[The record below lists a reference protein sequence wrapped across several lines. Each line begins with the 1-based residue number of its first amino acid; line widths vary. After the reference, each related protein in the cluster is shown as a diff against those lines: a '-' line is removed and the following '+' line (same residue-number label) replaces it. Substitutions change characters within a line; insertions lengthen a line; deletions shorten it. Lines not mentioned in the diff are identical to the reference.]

1 VSVAIILVVMG
12 ALLLRWVRFCY
23 NRPPACPPARV
34 LRNPDTL
41 CDRPTIVCVGDSLTH
56 GRLSADYVGL
66 LRRRFRAKGYRFV
79 NAGLNGDMAYNVLQ
93 RLDDIIGC
101 HPALVTIL
109 IGSNDA
115 YAALNPGN
123 ADEARRDN
131 GLPELP
137 RPDTFRRD
145 LSALCFKLREATAAP
160 LALLSLPP
168 MGEDPQHAAYRQAQA
183 YSRIIKDVARQA
195 GIAYLP
201 VNERMDECLRPPR
214 HEPKLP
220 FDRITE
226 ARYLSIKIRRF
237 VLGQSLAA
245 ISRRHGYRLLTDGI
259 HLNPS
264 GAAVIADAIEA
275 FIRKVENN
283 DSLRLP
289 RFCISYNQGRLVDPQ
304 TPVS

>member
-1 VSVAIILVVMG
+1 MFGIIFVVMG
-12 ALLLRWVRFCY
+12 ALLVQWVRFCY

-34 LRNPDTL
+34 RRNADEG
-41 CDRPTIVCVGDSLTH
+41 CDRPTIVCVGDSITH

-66 LRRRFRAKGYRFV
+66 LRKRFRAKGYRFV

-115 YAALNPGN
+115 YAALNPRN

-131 GLPELP
+131 GLPEFP

-168 MGEDPQHAAYRQAQA
+168 MGEDPQHAAYRQAQT

-201 VNERMDECLRPPR
+201 VNERMDERLQPR
-214 HEPKLP
+214 RHAPKLP
-220 FDRITE
+220 FDRVTE

-237 VLGQSLAA
+237 VLGQSLAS
-245 ISRRHGYRLLTDGI
+245 ISRRYGFKLLTDGI
-259 HLNPS
+259 HLNPD
-264 GAAVIADAIEA
+264 GAAVIADAIET
-275 FIRKVENN
+275 FIHTVEQNG
-283 DSLRLP
+283 SLRLP
-289 RFCISYNQGRLVDPQ
+289 RYCTLRHPGRLVDPRAHA
-304 TPVS
+304 S